1 MTFRIFGHGTLSG
14 DFLPHPNYAEPPS
27 PPEEHY
33 KYHPINIYPASNVF
47 VEGLTIA
54 NSPSHSLSL
63 VGIFSKYLIE
73 SKKSVG
79 YIFSYASSST
89 LYAADSLGHQ
99 VTGQSFEKA

>member
-14 DFLPHPNYAEPPS
+14 DFLPHPNYANPPS

-63 VGIFSKYLIE
+63 VGIFSNTLWKVKRVLDIFLAMLVALHSTPLIHW
-73 SKKSVG
+73 V
-79 YIFSYASSST
+79 T
-89 LYAADSLGHQ
+89 RSLDR
-99 VTGQSFEKA
+99 VLN